1 MIAQWPKT
9 SPGINKRSVRQS
21 RVMSSISVA
30 VVVSH
35 NVSISVSVFATYLVS
50 VLIDGFSRSKNLMMI
65 VFRSQCGRRVGLQG
79 VPQQLG
85 ERSPTCNQLQEWTAR
100 VGWGVALLQTAGG
113 ECTRSNHLASLLKA
127 FLAGPH
133 TPTAAN
139 TGEAH
144 YFPLYGTRA
153 QQPATSAAGGG
164 GKAAGAAATT
174 APADAAHDAGA
185 TASPGSASL

>member
-1 MIAQWPKT
+1 
-9 SPGINKRSVRQS
+9 
-21 RVMSSISVA
+21 
-30 VVVSH
+30 
-35 NVSISVSVFATYLVS
+35 
-50 VLIDGFSRSKNLMMI
+50 MI

-85 ERSPTCNQLQEWTAR
+85 ERSPTCYQLQEWAAR

-113 ECTRSNHLASLLKA
+113 ECTRSTHLASSLKA

-153 QQPATSAAGGG
+153 QQPATPAAGGG
-164 GKAAGAAATT
+164 GKAAGTAAAT
-174 APADAAHDAGA
+174 AAADAAHDAGA
-185 TASPGSASL
+185 TASPGSARFSTHTTKAACPGGSIGVSWCTASNCCGYAAAACEHQQQISGQQ